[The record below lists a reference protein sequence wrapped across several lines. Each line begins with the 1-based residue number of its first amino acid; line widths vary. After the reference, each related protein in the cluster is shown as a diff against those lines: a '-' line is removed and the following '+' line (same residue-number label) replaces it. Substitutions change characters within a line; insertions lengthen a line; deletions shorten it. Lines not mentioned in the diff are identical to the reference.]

1 MTVSCVSL
9 RTLRCFLEHLFYKAP
24 QGNYIFYVQ
33 VAEFQPP
40 DTVKNYF
47 IDAFQVFYRKRTKSS
62 HSKASIFLESLKITC
77 EEICNEVARCQPAS
91 LPKKTLSQIL
101 LHEFCFHFLRMHNFF
116 IQRGFE
122 RVGSQFLS
130 LNFNLRVQLRFD

>member
-9 RTLRCFLEHLFYKAP
+9 RTLRGFLEHLFYKAP

-47 IDAFQVFYRKRTKSS
+47 IDAFQVFYTK
-62 HSKASIFLESLKITC
+62 T
-77 EEICNEVARCQPAS
+77 NE
-91 LPKKTLSQIL
+91 K
-101 LHEFCFHFLRMHNFF
+101 
-116 IQRGFE
+116 
-122 RVGSQFLS
+122 
-130 LNFNLRVQLRFD
+130 